1 MILDSLQFKAMES
14 GIKAMSLKQQVHT
27 QNIANMDTPDYKM
40 KTFSFENA
48 MEDAMTEKKSENSG
62 KTGKDKYGF
71 EAVIGQRDNTE
82 SRIDGN
88 NVDAESENME
98 LYSAYVQH
106 SAIIQKMNSVIS
118 DYRYVLTNSNFK

>member
-27 QNIANMDTPDYKM
+27 QNIANMDTPDYKI

-48 MEDAMTEKKSENSG
+48 MEDAMGEKKSQNSD
-62 KTGKDKYGF
+62 KTGKDKYSF

>member
-1 MILDSLQFKAMES
+1 MVLDSLQFKAMES

-40 KTFSFENA
+40 KTFSFENSMENA
-48 MEDAMTEKKSENSG
+48 MAEKRSG
-62 KTGKDKYGF
+62 TTGEKGKDKYSF
-71 EAVIGQRDNTE
+71 EAVIGQRENTATMV
-82 SRIDGN
+82 DGN
-88 NVDAESENME
+88 NVDAESENLE

-118 DYRYVLTNSNFK
+118 DYRYVLTNSTFK